1 MAGIKISDLPTAST
15 LTGTEQLA
23 IVQSSTTKVVPTS
36 AFSTLI
42 GSGFVSSTDYAV
54 TSGGYT
60 HMQAASAYWEDTSTA
75 FRDLSSDLAFKSSS
89 QTFAGI
95 QTFTEIHTQHI
106 EAGFCVT
113 ANGACASV
121 LGGYYNDAT
130 GGGSAVVA
138 GNNNDTFGTFSTIA
152 GGQNNTISVVACSG
166 FVAGGEGNVVNHE
179 NAVAMGTCTVSVSAS
194 MLHVNSLY
202 AHSLPTTDPGV
213 SGVIW
218 NDSGDLKISV

>member
-42 GSGFVSSTDYAV
+42 GSGFVTSTEYAE

-75 FRDLSSDLAFKSSS
+75 LRNLSGDLAQTSKS
-89 QTFAGI
+89 QTFAGT
-95 QTFTEIHTQHI
+95 QTFCEIHVQHI
-106 EAGFCVT
+106 EAGFSVT
-113 ANGACASV
+113 ATGACASV
-121 LGGYYNDAT
+121 IGGYYNDAY
-130 GGGSAVVA
+130 GGGSAILA
-138 GNNNDTFGTFSTIA
+138 GNNNDSYGNFSAIA
-152 GGQNNTISVVACSG
+152 GGQNNTINIAGEGSVII
-166 FVAGGEGNVVNHE
+166 GGEGNIVEHPRAVV
-179 NAVAMGTCTVSVSAS
+179 AGSCVATVSADMV
-194 MLHVNSLY
+194 HVKSLY
-202 AHSLPTTDPGV
+202 AQCLPTTDPGV